1 MMQSKQI
8 PPKAID
14 ALERAITRA
23 VQQRIDEDPDV
34 ADAYLRIGIHEKSF
48 TVLTLYLEESNA
60 TSQPNRDVAL
70 LNLMLD
76 LKDNVGSGM
85 EDWVPDPAAIRKL
98 AESYS
103 ELIELDFCLN

>member
-23 VQQRIDEDPDV
+23 VQRRIDEDPDV

-60 TSQPNRDVAL
+60 SQPNRDVAL
-70 LNLMLD
+70 LSLMLD
-76 LKDNVGSGM
+76 LKDNVGSGT
-85 EDWVPDPAAIRKL
+85 EDWVPDTAAIRKL

>member
-1 MMQSKQI
+1 MNTKQV
-8 PPKAID
+8 PPNVID
-14 ALERAITRA
+14 SLERAITRA
-23 VQQRIDEDPDV
+23 VQQRIDDDPDV

-48 TVLTLYLEESNA
+48 TVMTMYIEESNA
-60 TSQPNRDVAL
+60 SQPNRDVAL
-70 LNLMLD
+70 LDLMLD
-76 LKDNVGSGM
+76 LKDNVGSGT

>member
-1 MMQSKQI
+1 MMNSKQI
-8 PPKAID
+8 PPKVID
-14 ALERAITRA
+14 LLERAITRA

-60 TSQPNRDVAL
+60 SQPNRDVAL

-76 LKDNVGSGM
+76 LKDNVGSGT
-85 EDWVPDPAAIRKL
+85 EDWVPDTAAIRKL

>member
-1 MMQSKQI
+1 METKRI

-14 ALERAITRA
+14 ALERAISGA
-23 VQQRIDEDPDV
+23 VQQRIDDDPDV

-48 TVLTLYLEESNA
+48 TVMTMYIEESNA
-60 TSQPNRDVAL
+60 SQPNRDVAL
-70 LNLMLD
+70 LDLMLD
-76 LKDNVGSGM
+76 LKDNVGSGT
-85 EDWVPDPAAIRKL
+85 EDWVPDHAAIRKL

>member
-1 MMQSKQI
+1 METKQI
-8 PPKAID
+8 SPKAIE

-48 TVLTLYLEESNA
+48 TVLTMYLEESNA
-60 TSQPNRDVAL
+60 TQPSRDVPL

-76 LKDNVGSGM
+76 LKDNVGSGT
-85 EDWVPDPAAIRKL
+85 EDWVPDTAAIHKL
-98 AESYS
+98 AQSYS
-103 ELIELDFCLN
+103 ELIELDLCLN

>member
-1 MMQSKQI
+1 MLLNELSL
-8 PPKAID
+8 
-14 ALERAITRA
+14 AL
-23 VQQRIDEDPDV
+23 QQRIDEDPDV

-60 TSQPNRDVAL
+60 SQPNRDVAL

-76 LKDNVGSGM
+76 LKDNVGSGT
-85 EDWVPDPAAIRKL
+85 EYWVPSGVPAPAAIRKL

>member
-1 MMQSKQI
+1 METKRI

-48 TVLTLYLEESNA
+48 TVMTMYIEESNLTA
-60 TSQPNRDVAL
+60 PNRDVAL
-70 LNLMLD
+70 LDLMLD
-76 LKDNVGSGM
+76 LKDNVGSGT
-85 EDWVPDPAAIRKL
+85 ENWVPDSAAIRKL

>member
-1 MMQSKQI
+1 MINSKQI

-23 VQQRIDEDPDV
+23 VQQRIEDDPDV
-34 ADAYLRIGIHEKSF
+34 ADAYLRIGIHAKSF

-60 TSQPNRDVAL
+60 SQPNRDVPL
-70 LNLMLD
+70 LNLMCD
-76 LKDNVGSGM
+76 RFNRDSY
-85 EDWVPDPAAIRKL
+85 EDWVPDTAAIRKL
-98 AESYS
+98 AESFS

>member
-1 MMQSKQI
+1 MLLNELSL
-8 PPKAID
+8 
-14 ALERAITRA
+14 AL
-23 VQQRIDEDPDV
+23 QQRIDEDPDV

-48 TVLTLYLEESNA
+48 SVLTLYLEESNA
-60 TSQPNRDVAL
+60 SQPNRDVAL

-76 LKDNVGSGM
+76 LKDNVGSGT
-85 EDWVPDPAAIRKL
+85 EYWVPDTAAIRKL

>member
-1 MMQSKQI
+1 METKKI
-8 PPKAID
+8 PPKAIE

-48 TVLTLYLEESNA
+48 TVMTMYIEESNA
-60 TSQPNRDVAL
+60 SQPNRDVAL
-70 LNLMLD
+70 LDLMID
-76 LKDNVGSGM
+76 LKDNVGSCN
-85 EDWVPDPAAIRKL
+85 EDWVPDPDAIRKL

-103 ELIELDFCLN
+103 ELIEIDFCLN